1 MHDDTPLTMTRTQWA
16 AGQGF
21 FHTGVLYANGKPFIY
36 VFDCGSKGNTK
47 TPIQDS
53 KTTIKEEI
61 NTFIESLAHKWTP
74 ENRPYW
80 RYWRRNHPIHLHP
93 YNKGVTFIG
102 TPFQDEWLSLN
113 DTEQTTK
120 PTIDVVYISH
130 FDDDHINGLNYLI
143 QKGNVNEV
151 AIPYASP
158 AERFI
163 YLLNSTSNEYGELQT
178 SDLLD
183 ISNFTLQFIANPR
196 AALLQQADEITL
208 RQFVNGDNETNIEI
222 HATYNP
228 TTGGYDLNS
237 TSPALSPNKPI
248 WTLFSH
254 TLKGNTGRLEQ
265 SFKAALI
272 DEIQKLETRKQ
283 QEGDTIEPLE
293 AIKDTKSSRT
303 TSQNKETKKS
313 DQIDFIDYT
322 LLRKLISREYIDA
335 IRKAYRRAVSPS
347 KDLNPTSLILYSGP
361 THDSRIISTLHAYWR
376 GNKTL
381 NTYPSA
387 YKLNLAYISPSC
399 GWIGCGDAPIGRSPE
414 SIEEFNSIFADYKTK
429 TRTFAP
435 PHHGSER
442 DWSDEILDGFGP
454 WGKEAPICVFS
465 ANNLRWSHPSTKAIL
480 SANNIGSPT
489 IVVTN
494 DTRSRFTEKIE
505 MIIHFD

>member
-222 HATYNP
+222 HAPYNP

-254 TLKGNTGRLEQ
+254 TLKGNAGRLEQ

-313 DQIDFIDYT
+313 DQIDFTDYT

-494 DTRSRFTEKIE
+494 DTRSRFTETIE

>member
-36 VFDCGSKGNTK
+36 VFDCGSKGNVK
-47 TPIQDS
+47 TASQDS
-53 KTTIKEEI
+53 KTTIKDEI
-61 NTFIESLAHKWTP
+61 NTFTESLAHFWTP
-74 ENRPYW
+74 ETKRYW
-80 RYWRRNHPIHLHP
+80 RYWRRSHPISLHP
-93 YNKGVTFIG
+93 YDEGVNFIG
-102 TPFQDEWLSLN
+102 TPFQDEWLPLSCIK
-113 DTEQTTK
+113 QTT
-120 PTIDVVYISH
+120 PPAIDIIYISH

-143 QKGNVNEV
+143 QKCNVSEV

-163 YLLNSTSNEYGELQT
+163 YLLNSTSDEYGEVQT

-183 ISNFTLQFIANPR
+183 ISDFTLQFVANPR
-196 AALLQQADEITL
+196 AALAQQADEVIL
-208 RQFVNGDNETNIEI
+208 RQFENGDNENNIEI

-228 TTGGYDLNS
+228 TTDGYDLNS
-237 TSPALSPNKPI
+237 TSPALSQNKSI
-248 WTLFSH
+248 WTLFTH
-254 TLKGNTGRLEQ
+254 TLKGNARKIEQ

-272 DEIQKLETRKQ
+272 DEMRKLETHKQ
-283 QEGDTIEPLE
+283 QEGNTIETLE
-293 AIKDTKSSRT
+293 AIEATESSRNT
-303 TSQNKETKKS
+303 FQNKETEKL
-313 DQIDFIDYT
+313 DQIDFTDYA

-335 IRKAYRRAVSPS
+335 IKTAYRRAVSPS

-361 THDSRIISTLHAYWR
+361 TNNRRIISTLHAYWR
-376 GNKTL
+376 GNQTL

-387 YKLNLAYISPSC
+387 YKLNLAYISSAC

-414 SIEEFNSIFADYKTK
+414 SIEEFNSIFAHYKTK

-435 PHHGSER
+435 PHHGSEK
-442 DWSDEILDGFGP
+442 DWSNEILDGFGP
-454 WGKEAPICVFS
+454 YGNEAPICVFS
-465 ANNLRWSHPSTKAIL
+465 ANSLRWSHPSTKAIL

-494 DTRSRFTEKIE
+494 DTRSRFTEIIE
-505 MIIHFD
+505 MIINFD

>member
-47 TPIQDS
+47 TPPQDS

-61 NTFIESLAHKWTP
+61 NTFTDSLAHYWTP
-74 ENRPYW
+74 ENRRYW
-80 RYWRRNHPIHLHP
+80 RYWRRSHPIYLHP
-93 YNKGVTFIG
+93 YNEGVAFIG

-113 DTEQTTK
+113 YIKQTSK
-120 PTIDVVYISH
+120 PAIDIVYISH

-143 QKGNVNEV
+143 QKCNVSEV

-163 YLLNSTSNEYGELQT
+163 YLLNSTSDEYGELQT
-178 SDLLD
+178 SDLLN
-183 ISNFTLQFIANPR
+183 ISDFTLQFVANPR
-196 AALLQQADEITL
+196 AALAQQADEVIL
-208 RQFVNGDNETNIEI
+208 RQIENEDNENNIEI

-228 TTGGYDLNS
+228 TTDGYDLNS

-248 WTLFSH
+248 WTLFTH
-254 TLKGNTGRLEQ
+254 TLKGNARKIEQ
-265 SFKAALI
+265 FFKAALI
-272 DEIQKLETRKQ
+272 DEIRKLETDKQ
-283 QEGDTIEPLE
+283 QEGDTIEILE
-293 AIKDTKSSRT
+293 AIEDTGSSRKT
-303 TSQNKETKKS
+303 FQNKETENL
-313 DQIDFIDYT
+313 DQIDFTDYA
-322 LLRKLISREYIDA
+322 LLRKLISREYIGA
-335 IRKAYRRAVSPS
+335 IRTAYRRAVSPS

-361 THDSRIISTLHAYWR
+361 THNRRIISTFHAYWR
-376 GNKTL
+376 GNQTL

-387 YKLNLAYISPSC
+387 YKLNLAHISSAC
-399 GWIGCGDAPIGRSPE
+399 GWIGCGDAPIGRSAE
-414 SIEEFNSIFADYKTK
+414 AIEEFNSKFAHYKTK

-435 PHHGSER
+435 PHHGSKR

-454 WGKEAPICVFS
+454 SGKEAPICVFS
-465 ANNLRWSHPSTKAIL
+465 ANSLRWGHPSTKAIL

-494 DTRSRFTEKIE
+494 DTRSRFTETIE

>member
-36 VFDCGSKGNTK
+36 VFDCGSSGNTK
-47 TPIQDS
+47 TLPQDS
-53 KTTIKEEI
+53 KTTIKEEVD
-61 NTFIESLAHKWTP
+61 TFIESLAHYWTP
-74 ENRPYW
+74 ENR
-80 RYWRRNHPIHLHP
+80 RYWRHWRRSHPIHLHP
-93 YNKGVTFIG
+93 YDRGVTFIG
-102 TPFQDEWLSLN
+102 TPFQNEWLSLN
-113 DTEQTTK
+113 YIEQTTK
-120 PTIDVVYISH
+120 PAIDIVYISH
-130 FDDDHINGLNYLI
+130 FDNDHINGLNYLI
-143 QKGNVNEV
+143 QKGNVSEV

-183 ISNFTLQFIANPR
+183 ISDFTLQFVANPR

-208 RQFVNGDNETNIEI
+208 RQFVNGDNETSIEI

-228 TTGGYDLNS
+228 TIDGYDLNS
-237 TSPALSPNKPI
+237 TPPALSPNKPV
-248 WTLFSH
+248 WTLFTH
-254 TLKGNTGRLEQ
+254 ILKGNAGRLEQ

-272 DEIQKLETRKQ
+272 DEIQKLETRRQ
-283 QEGDTIEPLE
+283 QEGNTIETLE
-293 AIKDTKSSRT
+293 AIKDTNSSRNT
-303 TSQNKETKKS
+303 FQNKETEKS
-313 DQIDFIDYT
+313 DQIDFTDYT

-347 KDLNPTSLILYSGP
+347 KNLNPTSLILYSGP
-361 THDSRIISTLHAYWR
+361 THDRRIISTLHAYWR
-376 GNKTL
+376 GNQTL
-381 NTYPSA
+381 NTYPCT
-387 YKLNLAYISPSC
+387 YKLNLAYISPAC

-414 SIEEFNSIFADYKTK
+414 SIEEFNRIFAHYKTM

-442 DWSDEILDGFGP
+442 DWSDGILNGFGP
-454 WGKEAPICVFS
+454 YGDEAPICIFS
-465 ANNLRWSHPSTKAIL
+465 ANSLRWRHPSTKAIL

-494 DTRSRFTEKIE
+494 DTRSRFTETIE
-505 MIIHFD
+505 MIIRFY

>member
-1 MHDDTPLTMTRTQWA
+1 MHDDAPLTMTRTQWA

-36 VFDCGSKGNTK
+36 VFDCGSKGNVK
-47 TPIQDS
+47 TPSQDS

-61 NTFIESLAHKWTP
+61 NTFIESLAHYWTP

-80 RYWRRNHPIHLHP
+80 RYWRRSHPIYLHP
-93 YNKGVTFIG
+93 YDEGVTFIG

-113 DTEQTTK
+113 YIEQTIK
-120 PTIDVVYISH
+120 PTIDIIYISH

-143 QKGNVNEV
+143 QKGNVSEV

-163 YLLNSTSNEYGELQT
+163 YLLHSTSNEYGELQT
-178 SDLLD
+178 ADLLN
-183 ISNFTLQFIANPR
+183 ISDFTLQFVANPR
-196 AALLQQADEITL
+196 AALAQQAEETTL
-208 RQFVNGDNETNIEI
+208 RQFENGDNETNIEI

-228 TTGGYDLNS
+228 TTDGYDLNS
-237 TSPALSPNKPI
+237 TSPTLLPNNPI
-248 WTLFSH
+248 WTLFTH
-254 TLKGNTGRLEQ
+254 TLKGNARKFEQ

-272 DEIQKLETRKQ
+272 EEIQKLETRKQ
-283 QEGDTIEPLE
+283 QEGDTIETLE
-293 AIKDTKSSRT
+293 AIKDTESPRIT
-303 TSQNKETKKS
+303 FQNKETEKS
-313 DQIDFIDYT
+313 DQIDFTDYT
-322 LLRKLISREYIDA
+322 LLRKLISREYIGA
-335 IRKAYRRAVSPS
+335 IRTAYRRAVSPS
-347 KDLNPTSLILYSGP
+347 KDLNATSLILYSGP
-361 THDSRIISTLHAYWR
+361 THDRRIISTLHAYWR
-376 GNKTL
+376 GNQTL

-387 YKLNLAYISPSC
+387 YKLNLSYISSAC

-414 SIEEFNSIFADYKTK
+414 SIEEFNSIFAHYKTK

-442 DWSDEILDGFGP
+442 DWSDKILDGFGP
-454 WGKEAPICVFS
+454 CGKESPICVFS
-465 ANNLRWSHPSTKAIL
+465 ANSLHWRHPSTKAIL

-494 DTRSRFTEKIE
+494 DTRSRFTETIE
-505 MIIHFD
+505 MIIRF